1 MSLKD
6 DITADMKAAMKAK
19 EALRLGSIRL
29 LHAGIQRKEIDERI
43 TLDDAQVIAI
53 VEKLIKQSKD
63 AIAQFQQAGRQDL
76 VDRESA
82 DITVWQQYMPE
93 RLGEAEIDK
102 LVAAAVSE
110 AGAASIKDM
119 GKVMALLKPKLQ
131 GQADMG
137 QVSAK
142 VKAALSA

>member
-1 MSLKD
+1 MDK
-6 DITADMKAAMKAK
+6 
-19 EALRLGSIRL
+19 
-29 LHAGIQRKEIDERI
+29 
-43 TLDDAQVIAI
+43 
-53 VEKLIKQSKD
+53 
-63 AIAQFQQAGRQDL
+63 
-76 VDRESA
+76 ESA
-82 DITVWQQYMPE
+82 DIAVWQQYLPE
-93 RLGEAEIDK
+93 RLGEAEIDN
-102 LVAAAVSE
+102 LVTVAVSE